1 MSITNEYKNN
11 TKKWKILL
19 THMEIYGNIFLDKV
33 EGGKRM
39 HKIIKACNFYVSEW
53 HLFAALLPYIRD
65 ELKQKHKIVVI
76 SQDRLEN
83 GMKTLVKKLN
93 IRFENENGINEITWL
108 NEALVMDI
116 REECVPVTIIVQGT
130 MEFISE
136 VNNYLTQRLEPLYA
150 ELRIINCYEV
160 YNTNTMLY
168 NILDEHDF
176 VFNTAGMNKKT
187 DIFPGYVE
195 PAKLL
200 KS

>member
-1 MSITNEYKNN
+1 MNI
-11 TKKWKILL
+11 KIIPKIGKYLL
-19 THMEIYGNIFLDKV
+19 THMEIYGNIFVDKD

-93 IRFENENGINEITWL
+93 IRFDNENGINEITWL

-176 VFNTAGMNKKT
+176 VFNTAGMNKKS

>member
-1 MSITNEYKNN
+1 MSIASKHKNN
-11 TKKWKILL
+11 TKKWKNLL
-19 THMEIYGNIFLDKV
+19 THMEIYGNIFIDKD

-136 VNNYLTQRLEPLYA
+136 INNYLTQRLEPLYA

-176 VFNTAGMNKKT
+176 VFNTAGMNKKS

>member
-1 MSITNEYKNN
+1 
-11 TKKWKILL
+11 
-19 THMEIYGNIFLDKV
+19 
-33 EGGKRM
+33 M

-53 HLFAALLPYIRD
+53 HLFAALLPYIRE
-65 ELKQKHKIVVI
+65 ELKKKNKIVFI
-76 SQDRLEN
+76 SQDKLEH

-93 IRFENENGINEITWL
+93 LRFENENGIDDIKWLGEDFAMEI
-108 NEALVMDI
+108 ED
-116 REECVPVTIIVQGT
+116 ECVPVTVIVQGT
-130 MEFISE
+130 MEFIKE
-136 VNNYLTQRLEPLYA
+136 INTYLLDKLSASYA

-160 YNTNTMLY
+160 YNSNTMLY

-195 PAKLL
+195 KTKIL

>member
-1 MSITNEYKNN
+1 M
-11 TKKWKILL
+11 
-19 THMEIYGNIFLDKV
+19 THLEIYGNIFLDKD
-33 EGGKRM
+33 EGGKIM

-53 HLFAALLPYIRD
+53 HLFAALLPYIRE
-65 ELKQKHKIVVI
+65 ELKVKNKIVII
-76 SQDRLEN
+76 SQDKLEN
-83 GMKTLVKKLN
+83 GMKNLVKKLN
-93 IRFENENGINEITWL
+93 LHFDNEKGIEEITWL
-108 NEALVMDI
+108 NEDFVMEI
-116 REECVPVTIIVQGT
+116 REECAPVTVVVQGT

-136 VNNYLTQRLEPLYA
+136 INNYLRQRLSPLYA

-187 DIFPGYVE
+187 DIFPGYIE
-195 PAKLL
+195 PTKLL